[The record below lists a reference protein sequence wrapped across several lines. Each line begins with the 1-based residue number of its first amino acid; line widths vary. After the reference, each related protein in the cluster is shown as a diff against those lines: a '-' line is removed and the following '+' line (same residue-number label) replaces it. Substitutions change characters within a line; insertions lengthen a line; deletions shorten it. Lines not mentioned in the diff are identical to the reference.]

1 MQRRSLLVAA
11 LVGVLMLSLAAAA
24 EAESESANPGRI
36 EGVVTKSGGAR
47 LEGAEACAFD
57 VAEDEEFTECAE
69 TKSDGSYE
77 IDGLDEGPYRVEFK
91 SGSSGL
97 NLATQ
102 WWKNASSTGAA
113 TIVRVEEGDA
123 NTGIDATM
131 KVVPVTTGVEVGGV
145 LQPDVDGDGFGDATH
160 DGCPQSPAFHTACP
174 NVAFAPAYS
183 VGPTSIK
190 VKVRTSAKTPVAVA
204 GRLPGG
210 GGTPKV
216 VQSAPAGKTATFS
229 LPIPDGLEARLARL
243 DSGRSLTLRLRAH
256 AVQVDGAPSADHLSI
271 RLPGRG

>member
-1 MQRRSLLVAA
+1 MQRRSLLAVAV
-11 LVGVLMLSLAAAA
+11 VGALMLSLATVAAA
-24 EAESESANPGRI
+24 ESEFANPGRI
-36 EGVVTKSGGAR
+36 EGAVKKEGGGA
-47 LEGAEACAFD
+47 LKGAEACAFD

-77 IDGLDEGPYRVEFK
+77 ILGLDEGPYRVEFK

-102 WWKNASSTGAA
+102 WWKNAASTGAA
-113 TIVRVEEGDA
+113 TIVHVVESEA
-123 NTGIDATM
+123 NTGIDATL
-131 KVVPVTTGVEVGGV
+131 KVVPVKTGVQVGGV
-145 LQPDVDGDGFGDATH
+145 LQPDIDGDGYGDATQ
-160 DGCPQSPAFHTACP
+160 DACPQSAAFHTACP
-174 NVAFAPAYS
+174 TVDFAPAYS
-183 VGPTSIK
+183 VGPASIK
-190 VKVRTSAKTPVAVA
+190 VKVRTSAKTPVGVA

-216 VQSAPAGKTATFS
+216 VQSAPAGKVATFS

-243 DSGRSLTLRLRAH
+243 DSSRSLTLRLRAH
-256 AVQVDGAPSADHLSI
+256 AVQVDGAPSTDHLLV